1 MIIAVLSG
9 ETVKISKISGHPN
22 RRLSGSNQG
31 QRIRSEIMIARDRD
45 TLQQYQLKEELS
57 EKICWTIVKTIEIR
71 IKSRMITISK
81 PPNNKD
87 PFPVDQKIMEF
98 ECHQPTVKIDEIL
111 THVHGAAAA
120 AACLR
125 ISNFTEQRLVRL
137 ENNIATIL
145 RYLYRIGSRM
155 FINCIYYGGQTTF
168 VKYRC
173 IRCLKDDRAGD
184 AANVQLDQCLTCTRY
199 EPIYGQV
206 NFKQPS

>member
-1 MIIAVLSG
+1 MKALEV
-9 ETVKISKISGHPN
+9 
-22 RRLSGSNQG
+22 
-31 QRIRSEIMIARDRD
+31 
-45 TLQQYQLKEELS
+45 
-57 EKICWTIVKTIEIR
+57 R
-71 IKSRMITISK
+71 IKSLAITKSK
-81 PPNNKD
+81 PPNNRD

-168 VKYRC
+168 EKYRC

-206 NFKQPS
+206 AA